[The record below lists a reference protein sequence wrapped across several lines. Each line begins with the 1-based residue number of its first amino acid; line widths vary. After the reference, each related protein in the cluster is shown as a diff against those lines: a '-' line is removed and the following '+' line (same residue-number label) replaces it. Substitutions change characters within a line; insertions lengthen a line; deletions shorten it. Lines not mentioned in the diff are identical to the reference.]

1 MEMLLE
7 TENPRK
13 IFNSPAQI
21 ASHLRLEWREIC
33 FLSLPLVALAI
44 FLQILTGKIT
54 SALDTGGPVQD
65 LILSLVP
72 PFDLSLYFV
81 WGYITMISAFALY
94 VILMDIRKFR
104 GAAFYFSLIV
114 IVRAGFILLTGLRS
128 PEGSLPV
135 SFPGFTGHLQAE
147 NDLFFSGHTAIPFMA
162 YLYFKDQCREKK
174 ILRWFFL
181 FGSAS
186 LGATA
191 LVMHRHYSIDV
202 VSAPFICFGVY
213 TLGKRMYARVRPIFA
228 PKGAEEGKPPARRKA
243 D

>member
-7 TENPRK
+7 NETRKK
-13 IFNSPAQI
+13 IFNTPAQVV
-21 ASHLRLEWREIC
+21 AHVRLEWREIC
-33 FLSLPLVALAI
+33 FLSLPLVALSI
-44 FLQILTGKIT
+44 FLQIFTGTIT
-54 SALDTGGPVQD
+54 TALSSGGPLKD
-65 LILSLVP
+65 AILSLIP
-72 PFDLSLYFV
+72 PIDLSLYFV

-94 VILMDIRKFR
+94 VILVDIRKFR

-162 YLYFKDQCREKK
+162 YLYFKDQCGDKK
-174 ILRWFFL
+174 FLRWFFL
-181 FGSAS
+181 FGSFS

-191 LVMHRHYSIDV
+191 LIMHRHYSIDV
-202 VSAPFICFGVY
+202 ASAPFISFGVY
-213 TLGKRMYARVRPIFA
+213 TIGKHLYARLRPVFE
-228 PKGAEEGKPPARRKA
+228 PKRAENENTAGGRE
-243 D
+243 